1 MPRGK
6 GRTGGHASVEVELSL
21 EASRLVRIHRQ
32 DLQQVLVNLL
42 VNAVHAVE
50 PGPGRIRIM
59 SRDWRDDGI
68 QILVRDSG
76 PGIEQALQ
84 ERIFNPFFS
93 TKDVGEGTGLGLSIS
108 HGLIRRYG
116 GNITLDSS
124 IGEGAAFS
132 VWLLCEPQL
141 SDDDTTLA
149 EQLQAIGA
157 GRDCLS

>member
-42 VNAVHAVE
+42 VNAVHAME

-59 SRDWRDDGI
+59 SRD
-68 QILVRDSG
+68 
-76 PGIEQALQ
+76 
-84 ERIFNPFFS
+84 
-93 TKDVGEGTGLGLSIS
+93 
-108 HGLIRRYG
+108 
-116 GNITLDSS
+116 
-124 IGEGAAFS
+124 
-132 VWLLCEPQL
+132 C
-141 SDDDTTLA
+141 DDTTLA